1 MALYDIECEQFLGMS
16 HSGAVTED
24 GTGTVELSDEEVDT
38 LVRLMQEMGTADV
51 EELELEDR
59 CPEIFEKLD
68 DAYRGMAWRAEEL
81 HWLWYGYYED
91 CYEYDKKELK
101 EYCRQN
107 CGIVFE
113 YDEKDFMDDD
123 DGMIDEESLEE
134 EEDDAFRDWLIA
146 YIEGLEHDQAVDFF
160 YDHLNAELEGE
171 VGDYTVEI
179 PSAIVDLAFKDK

>member
-1 MALYDIECEQFLGMS
+1 MS

-81 HWLWYGYYED
+81 HW
-91 CYEYDKKELK
+91 
-101 EYCRQN
+101 R
-107 CGIVFE
+107 
-113 YDEKDFMDDD
+113 
-123 DGMIDEESLEE
+123 GMATMRTAMNTTRRS
-134 EEDDAFRDWLIA
+134 
-146 YIEGLEHDQAVDFF
+146 
-160 YDHLNAELEGE
+160 
-171 VGDYTVEI
+171 
-179 PSAIVDLAFKDK
+179 